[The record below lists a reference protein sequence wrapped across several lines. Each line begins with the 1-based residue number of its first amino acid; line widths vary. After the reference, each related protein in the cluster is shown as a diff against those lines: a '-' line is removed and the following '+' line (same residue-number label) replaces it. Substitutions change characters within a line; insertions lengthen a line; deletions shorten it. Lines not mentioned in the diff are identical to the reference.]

1 MFIIL
6 KTKMNLPKIGRTVWI
21 MLKKLWKHNTTSNET
36 GKWLYDT
43 KVYVFEIIDRDKALV

>member
-1 MFIIL
+1 
-6 KTKMNLPKIGRTVWI
+6 MNLPKIGGTVWI

-43 KVYVFEIIDRDKALV
+43 KVYVFEITDRDKALV